1 MKTRLQ
7 TSAWWGVS
15 QGAVSQEREVFELR
29 GPSQVGEQVVSGFA
43 IAHQG
48 EQRVVEQG
56 LAGVKGSS

>member
-1 MKTRLQ
+1 MQRARKE
-7 TSAWWGVS
+7 A
-15 QGAVSQEREVFELR
+15 EVFELR